1 MRVQR
6 SGKHNNCSSSGTKL
20 NHDDGIKA
28 NVIRLL
34 THFSRELHED
44 LNACVNRRGG
54 KSPKGV
60 PNEIPN
66 QIYVG
71 RYLSH
76 VPRLNR

>member
-1 MRVQR
+1 MRVHR

-44 LNACVNRRGG
+44 LNACVNRRG
-54 KSPKGV
+54 
-60 PNEIPN
+60 
-66 QIYVG
+66 
-71 RYLSH
+71 
-76 VPRLNR
+76 